1 MGTVFPGTAIET
13 KTIEKGGSR
22 TLFDGI
28 FAAGGITLSQVSIM
42 TGLEPYIIQNWV
54 KRGFLSSPQKRMY
67 SKNQFARVVII
78 NMLHE
83 SLSLDSI
90 CKLLSYIN
98 NSLSDESDDMIGDS
112 ELYHIYIDM
121 LSLNGGVV
129 VDEEK
134 IKTSAEEVAKEFVE
148 KTSGERK
155 RLIKVLQVMAH
166 AHYACISRKK
176 AEELLSCL
184 Q

>member
-13 KTIEKGGSR
+13 MTIEKGSSR

-98 NSLSDESDDMIGDS
+98 NSLSDESDDIIGDS
-112 ELYHIYIDM
+112 ELYHIYTDM
-121 LSLNGGVV
+121 LSSNGGVV

-134 IKTSAEEVAKEFVE
+134 IKTSAEEVTKDFVE
-148 KTSGERK
+148 SVVGERK

-184 Q
+184 H

>member
-1 MGTVFPGTAIET
+1 
-13 KTIEKGGSR
+13 
-22 TLFDGI
+22 
-28 FAAGGITLSQVSIM
+28 
-42 TGLEPYIIQNWV
+42 
-54 KRGFLSSPQKRMY
+54 MY
-67 SKNQFARVVII
+67 SKNQFARVIII

-98 NSLSDESDDMIGDS
+98 NTLSDESDDMIGDS

-129 VDEEK
+129 VDEDR
-134 IKTSAEEVAKEFVE
+134 IKSLANEVTQGFVE
-148 KTSGERK
+148 KIPGDRK

>member
-1 MGTVFPGTAIET
+1 MGTVYPGTAIET

-22 TLFDGI
+22 ILFDGI

-42 TGLEPYIIQNWV
+42 SGLEPYIIQNWV

-67 SKNQFARVVII
+67 SKNQFARILII

-90 CKLLSYIN
+90 CKLLSFIN
-98 NSLSDESDDMIGDS
+98 NSLSDESDDIIGDS

-121 LSLNGGVV
+121 LSLNGGIV

-134 IKTSAEEVAKEFVE
+134 IKTLAEEVTKEFVE
-148 KTSGERK
+148 KTPGERK
-155 RLIKVLQVMAH
+155 KLIKALQIMAH

>member
-13 KTIEKGGSR
+13 KKIEKGGSR
-22 TLFDGI
+22 MLFDGI

-83 SLSLDSI
+83 SLSLDNI
-90 CKLLSYIN
+90 CKLISYIN

-112 ELYHIYIDM
+112 ELYHKYTDM
-121 LSLNGGVV
+121 IAHTGGIV
-129 VDEEK
+129 VDNDMITK
-134 IKTSAEEVAKEFVE
+134 AAEEVTKEYVE
-148 KTSGERK
+148 SVPGERK